1 MVSAHEAAILRIPAG
16 QGDCMRALLYAEIRK
31 SWKAKRFLVSVLA
44 FLCFFAAVYAIA
56 LKKERAYGDAL
67 VMQLH
72 YENPVADN
80 QCQTL
85 LFNLQRTPKEEEA
98 PKQREEAY
106 YCPERDGYKCVIP
119 LGACFFAGTLIS
131 VLWKG

>member
-1 MVSAHEAAILRIPAG
+1 
-16 QGDCMRALLYAEIRK
+16 MRALLYAEIRK

-106 YCPERDGYKCVIP
+106 
-119 LGACFFAGTLIS
+119 
-131 VLWKG
+131 LWCDIQ

>member
-72 YENPVADN
+72 YENPE
-80 QCQTL
+80 L
-85 LFNLQRTPKEEEA
+85 LFR
-98 PKQREEAY
+98 
-106 YCPERDGYKCVIP
+106 
-119 LGACFFAGTLIS
+119 
-131 VLWKG
+131 

>member
-98 PKQREEAY
+98 PKQRDDRIY
-106 YCPERDGYKCVIP
+106 SGFY
-119 LGACFFAGTLIS
+119 FFQ
-131 VLWKG
+131 